1 MNIQFKLDGKAV
13 QNPGGALSRTLHSQI
28 LRAVEKALRSEGFKL
43 KRDMSSAIKSG
54 DMDWKPVKPLT
65 LVLRKRFRRNKA
77 PGVFFAQFVR
87 YAVGKTE
94 KGFTLK
100 VGVFNPGFSMR
111 GAKVKPLSRG
121 IIANAERFARGFEFR
136 ADEEYRRARIRTF
149 LAAKG
154 IDDWESLSKR
164 RKAALKRQM
173 AKLGVFVRKGAVI
186 KAPPRPADTF
196 LEKNKGRIE
205 KELSWLLERAIR
217 NERWSKNWWQEVSF

>member
-1 MNIQFKLDGKAV
+1 MKIQFKLGGRTV
-13 QNPGGALSRTLHSQI
+13 QNPGGTLSRALHSQI

-54 DMDWKPVKPLT
+54 SMDWKPVKPLT
-65 LVLRKRFRRNKA
+65 LALRKRFRRNKA
-77 PGVFFAQFVR
+77 PGIFFAQFVR

-100 VGVFNPGFSMR
+100 VGVFTPGFSMK

-121 IIANAERFARGFEFR
+121 IIANAERFAKGFEFT
-136 ADEEYRRARIRTF
+136 ADEKYRRGRIKAF

-154 IDDWESLSKR
+154 IEDWESLSKR

-196 LEKNKGRIE
+196 LEKNRGRIE
-205 KELSWLLERAIR
+205 RELNWLLEKALR
-217 NERWSKNWWQEVSF
+217 NEKWSKNWWEEVRF